1 MTKNLLHILSEKF
14 GISEEA
20 YKDALA
26 SMAETGEGLV
36 KTFVDRKVV
45 SEYQLLEAM
54 SLKYGIPFL
63 PELPISNIR
72 QDLLADVSIQF
83 LKKNVMIP
91 LEYGENEK
99 GNSDGHPEKKGGV
112 LNSGRVIA
120 VNDPSNFQPMDDLV
134 KIIGFEDYGIVL
146 SSRDAILT
154 AINLSYDQ
162 SQDSAEQ
169 LVQDMEESGDSI
181 IDEIHETADLLDD
194 TSDAPIIKLV
204 NHILAQAIKAGASD
218 IHIEPYQQS
227 FKVRHRVDG
236 ILLDMLTPPK
246 WIQAALISRI
256 KVMANMNIAEKRLP
270 QDGRIEVKKGDQ
282 DIDIRVSTIPIT
294 YGERVVLRLLNKTSS
309 FLELTDI
316 GFEDDKLDTINA
328 LITSP
333 NGIVLVT
340 GPTGSGKTTS
350 LYGILSTINKPDI
363 NIITIEDPVEYQIQ
377 GIGQIQVNPKIDL
390 TFARGLRSIMRQDPD
405 VMLVGEIRDKET
417 ADIAV
422 QSALTGHLVF
432 STLHTNDAASAI
444 TRLVD
449 IGVEPF
455 LISSSVLA
463 VIAQRLVRVL
473 CKECRDPYDP
483 DDGVLKSIG
492 MTRDMVKDA
501 VIYRAKGCDSCF
513 QTGYKGRISISE
525 ILVMESRLKKLVLKT
540 FDSNQIQKEALNQNM
555 ETLRMDGVKKIVK
568 GMTTVSEV
576 LRVTQ

>member
-1 MTKNLLHILSEKF
+1 MAKNLQHILTEKY
-14 GISEEA
+14 GVTEEA
-20 YKDALA
+20 YKDGLA

-36 KTFVDRKVV
+36 KTLVDRKVI
-45 SEYQLLEAM
+45 SESQLLDAM
-54 SLKYGIPFL
+54 SHKYGIPFL
-63 PELPISNIR
+63 PELPLSNIR
-72 QDLLADVSIQF
+72 QDLFANVSIKF
-83 LKKNVMIP
+83 LKKNVMVP
-91 LEYGENEK
+91 LEYGENVSGK
-99 GNSDGHPEKKGGV
+99 NTGGPENKEGT
-112 LNSGRVIA
+112 LNAGRVIA
-120 VNDPSNFQPMDDLV
+120 VNDPSNFQAMDDLV
-134 KIIGFEDYGIVL
+134 KIIGFEDYGVVL
-146 SSRDAILT
+146 STRDAILT

-162 SQDSAEQ
+162 SRDSAEQ

-227 FKVRHRVDG
+227 FKVRYRVDG

-294 YGERVVLRLLNKTSS
+294 FGERVVLRLLNKTSS

-316 GFEDDKLDTINA
+316 GFEDDKLKLINE

-333 NGIVLVT
+333 NGIILVT

-473 CKECRDPYDP
+473 CRECREPYDP
-483 DDGVLKSIG
+483 DEGALKSVK
-492 MTRDMVKDA
+492 MTRDMLKNA
-501 VIYRAKGCDSCF
+501 TIYRAKGCDSCF
-513 QTGYKGRISISE
+513 QTGYKGRVAISE
-525 ILVMESRLKKLVLKT
+525 ILVMDSRLKKLVLET
-540 FDSNQIQKEALNQNM
+540 FDSNQIKQEALDQIM
-555 ETLRMDGVKKIVK
+555 ETLRMDGVRKIVR
-568 GMTTVSEV
+568 GVTTVSEV